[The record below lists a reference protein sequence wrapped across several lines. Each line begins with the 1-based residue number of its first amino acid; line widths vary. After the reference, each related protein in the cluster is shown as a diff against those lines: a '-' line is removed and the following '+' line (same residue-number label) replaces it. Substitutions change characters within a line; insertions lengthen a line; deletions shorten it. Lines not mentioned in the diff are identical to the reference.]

1 MHMFSSLLGKYL
13 EAEEPRHSRGRRPT
27 NNFTT
32 LLYFTLQP
40 SVNESSVIFIPVDE
54 EMVPVVLVSN
64 RIAKHFPFFSSL
76 LLQLCHLPLKF
87 SHIVVDLE
95 M

>member
-1 MHMFSSLLGKYL
+1 M
-13 EAEEPRHSRGRRPT
+13 
-27 NNFTT
+27 
-32 LLYFTLQP
+32 
-40 SVNESSVIFIPVDE
+40 IFIPVDE
-54 EMVPVVLVSN
+54 EMVPVFLVSN